1 MPEHNFFFQPQF
13 FPTGLWGCA
22 CRLRVHFSCM
32 FCDNDTVVNCDN
44 DIVDND
50 IVDNDTVDNNDHAN
64 CASDPIF
71 CASAIVID

>member
-1 MPEHNFFFQPQF
+1 
-13 FPTGLWGCA
+13 
-22 CRLRVHFSCM
+22 M